1 MSKVY
6 IVTVATEKK
15 YYMQY
20 LEESIKKNNGELIIL
35 GYGQKWEG
43 FNWRNKLMID
53 FLEKTN
59 PDDIVCFIDGYDVI
73 CLRDV
78 NLLKD
83 KFIEIYNREK
93 CKIIVGLEQH
103 ITIVNRYA
111 ARYLFDTC
119 KDNSINAGTYIGYS
133 KDLIDIL
140 KIIISKNKNNDADD
154 QLLLTKYCNFNIND
168 VYIDIKNELF
178 LTLVK
183 TLKQIDVNEDVKI
196 IGEELIF
203 NNEKPFFIHAPSTFL
218 DDIIINLNY
227 NYDYNNKPSEN
238 FIKNYKDKTFDQIM
252 TLIKI
257 KRDDIF
263 LILLII
269 IFIIVILIIIRRN

>member
-1 MSKVY
+1 MSKLY

-20 LEESIKKNNGELIIL
+20 LEDSIKKNNGELIIL

-53 FLEKTN
+53 FLEKIN
-59 PDDIVCFIDGYDVI
+59 PDDIVCFIDGYDVL
-73 CLRDV
+73 CLRDL

-93 CKIIVGLEQH
+93 CKIIVGFEQH
-103 ITIVNRYA
+103 ITMYNKYLSRYI
-111 ARYLFDTC
+111 FGTC

-133 KDLIDIL
+133 KDLVDIL
-140 KIIISKNKNNDADD
+140 KKIITKNPDNDADD
-154 QLLLTKYCNFNIND
+154 QSLLTKYCNYYIND
-168 VYIDIKNELF
+168 VYLDLKNELF

-183 TLKQIDVNEDVKI
+183 SLQQIKINEDVEI
-196 IGEELIF
+196 IGDELIYK
-203 NNEKPFFIHAPSTFL
+203 NEKPFFIHGPSTFL

-238 FIKNYKDKTFDQIM
+238 FLKNYKNKGFDQIM
-252 TLIKI
+252 TFIKV

-263 LILLII
+263 FILLII
-269 IFIIVILIIIRRN
+269 IFIITIFIIRR

>member
-20 LEESIKKNNGELIIL
+20 LEDSIKKNNGELIIL

-59 PDDIVCFIDGYDVI
+59 PDDIVCFIDGYDVL
-73 CLRDV
+73 CLRDL

-83 KFIEIYNREK
+83 KFIEISNREK

-103 ITIVNRYA
+103 ITINNRYY
-111 ARYLFDTC
+111 ARYLFGTC

-140 KIIISKNKNNDADD
+140 KIIISKNPDNDADD

-168 VYIDIKNELF
+168 VYLDMKNELF

-183 TLKQIDVNEDVKI
+183 SLQQIKINEDVEI
-196 IGEELIF
+196 IGEELIYK
-203 NNEKPFFIHAPSTFL
+203 NEKPFFIHGPSTFI
-218 DDIIINLNY
+218 DDIIIKLNY
-227 NYDYNNKPSEN
+227 NYDYNNKPFQN
-238 FIKNYKDKTFDQIM
+238 FLKDYKNKEFSQFITF
-252 TLIKI
+252 LRI

-263 LILLII
+263 FILLII
-269 IFIIVILIIIRRN
+269 IFIITIFIIRR